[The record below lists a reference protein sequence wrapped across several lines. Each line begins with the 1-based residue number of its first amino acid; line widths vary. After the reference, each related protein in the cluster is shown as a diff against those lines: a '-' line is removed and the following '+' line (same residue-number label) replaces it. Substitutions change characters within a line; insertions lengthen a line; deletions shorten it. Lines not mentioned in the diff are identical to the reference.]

1 MMINVFEE
9 TPAKKEKYVIDMLE
23 RGYSYSQIMKECH
36 VSPKTISDVK
46 KRFFGSTNDLSQK
59 NAGKLSK
66 ETEALKLFKEG
77 KKALDIALEL
87 DLPTDSVIQIQKDF
101 YKLIGLDEYTR
112 VYEQVYVNI
121 VPFLELYNAMN
132 RLGMNPEQFSEA
144 VKNVNAL
151 PQLQNYHTNLSNE
164 IHILEYRKYNL
175 NSQLNSI
182 TNQVVEHKRSLV
194 QCTNEDEQKRFGIS
208 ILDYQI
214 KNKQNLIQELDNQE
228 GYQRIKKESTEQT
241 KSIIKNNPLLM
252 AVTVYSTVEA
262 IRRHPNNQQLLYDLS
277 VRKGYSALNEET
289 WIQSYTTQLLQLSEQ
304 VRIEIA
310 EQITK
315 MVVSKIQENDSNTA
329 GILVVSHGQTP
340 PAMTHDR
347 QSIANKI

>member
-1 MMINVFEE
+1 MMFKSWSR
-9 TPAKKEKYVIDMLE
+9 KKRYLGLQLNDAQNQLE
-23 RGYSYSQIMKECH
+23 QYKTSLEFFYKECEI
-36 VSPKTISDVK
+36 KRNELLTINYELSARK
-46 KRFFGSTNDLSQK
+46 KF
-59 NAGKLSK
+59 
-66 ETEALKLFKEG
+66 
-77 KKALDIALEL
+77 
-87 DLPTDSVIQIQKDF
+87 IQSF
-101 YKLIGLDEYTR
+101 
-112 VYEQVYVNI
+112 
-121 VPFLELYNAMN
+121 
-132 RLGMNPEQFSEA
+132 
-144 VKNVNAL
+144 
-151 PQLQNYHTNLSNE
+151 
-164 IHILEYRKYNL
+164 
-175 NSQLNSI
+175 
-182 TNQVVEHKRSLV
+182 
-194 QCTNEDEQKRFGIS
+194 
-208 ILDYQI
+208 
-214 KNKQNLIQELDNQE
+214 DNNE

-310 EQITK
+310 EKITK